1 MEKDLV
7 KLFKCA
13 VENKETNLD
22 VKTVESMAIQRG
34 YIVDPK
40 VCNQAVV
47 DFLEDEPV
55 DYNSTFYTSWN
66 DIISRNRLDLLLDQ
80 IVHYATTYGTNFSLG
95 NGYVPRELEDTPVI
109 PYNEY
114 KVISCVSGEE
124 MLLRC
129 YELLNTDVALKS
141 ETVKV
146 LVEYIYKYT
155 TTKYKGKIDQAKI
168 EEFIDTIKNR
178 EARTLLQDLFQVLPK
193 DKFELLKYI
202 IYKTTGESMIIQ
214 NKRMIEGIQNSVN
227 PFDFSLLDEE
237 RMIAL
242 SSIFLRYKKL
252 FLAFKHMSNST
263 TNSKYINRLRRL
275 AIKNHKPMVHSI
287 WDRITSDS
295 SVTAEMV
302 SQHLDEISNFR
313 KLSLVQAIQYN
324 INISGKGL
332 DKTYI
337 IRNGRCFTTPYNVE
351 LSDQEVSRLKDIVKV
366 LIVSIVSHLSSKN
379 LVVKYAEGVDI
390 TAPTS
395 EKSFI
400 GDYPIG
406 TSYQLQ
412 DHNLIGIYW
421 RNEWGAH
428 DFDLSLICHD
438 GQRIAWNS
446 YYKHPR
452 YNIFFSGDMTNAD
465 PEATEIIYADGECPD
480 GVVRVNRFNG
490 SEDSKFRLFFA
501 QHDMVALPKN
511 YMVDPNDIKF
521 SADLVSEKSCQNI
534 GVVHDNVFTLMNLQM
549 NDLRVSSNEDKKD
562 IEILKAKMDSFIS
575 LNSLLKASD
584 SIDYNTLNPENEE
597 DKKVLDAIEKGEVE
611 LLDLTNIQRDTLINL
626 FK

>member
-13 VENKETNLD
+13 VENSETNLD
-22 VKTVESMAIQRG
+22 VKTVESIAIQRG

-47 DFLEDEPV
+47 DFLKDEPV
-55 DYNSTFYTSWN
+55 DYNSTFYASWK
-66 DIISRNRLDLLLDQ
+66 DIISYNRLELLLDQ
-80 IVHYATTYGTNFSLG
+80 IVHYATTYGTDFSLG

-141 ETVKV
+141 ETVHV

-155 TTKYKGKIDQAKI
+155 AANYRGKIDKAKI

-202 IYKTTGESMIIQ
+202 IYKTTGESMVIQ
-214 NKRMIEGIQNSVN
+214 NKKMIKHIQESEH
-227 PFDFSLLDEE
+227 PFNFSLLDEK
-237 RMIAL
+237 RMVAL

-252 FLAFKHMSNST
+252 FLAFKHAHNYI

-275 AIKNHKPMVHSI
+275 AIKNHKPMVRSI

-337 IRNGRCFTTPYNVE
+337 IRNGRCFTAPYNVE
-351 LSDQEVSRLKDIVKV
+351 LSDQEIRRLISIALTLVG
-366 LIVSIVSHLSSKN
+366 SIVSHLSSKN
-379 LVVKYAEGVDI
+379 LVVKYAEGVEI
-390 TAPTS
+390 AAPTS

-412 DHNLIGIYW
+412 KHNLIGIYW
-421 RNEWGAH
+421 RNEWGTH

-438 GQRIAWNS
+438 GKRIGWNS
-446 YYKHPR
+446 DYKHPR
-452 YNIFFSGDMTNAD
+452 YNILFSGDMTNAD
-465 PEATEIIYADGECPD
+465 PEATEIIYADEECPD
-480 GVVRVNRFNG
+480 GVVRVNRYNG
-490 SEDSKFRLFFA
+490 IENSKFRLFFA
-501 QHDMVALPKN
+501 QHDMLALPKN

-534 GVVHDNVFTLMNLQM
+534 GVIHDNVFTLMDLQM

-562 IEILKAKMDSFIS
+562 IEVLKAKMDSFIS
-575 LNSLLKASD
+575 LNSLLTASD